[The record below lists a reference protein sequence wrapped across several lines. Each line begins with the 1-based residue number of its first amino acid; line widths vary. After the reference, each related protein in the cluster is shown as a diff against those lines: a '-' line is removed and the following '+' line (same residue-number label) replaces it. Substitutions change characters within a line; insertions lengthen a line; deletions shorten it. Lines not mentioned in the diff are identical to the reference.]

1 MKKPQGM
8 ANFFII
14 WVGQVFSL
22 LGTAMSG
29 FALTI
34 WAWSATGKATSLALV
49 GFFSFFP
56 MVIASPFAGALVDRW
71 NRKLTMM
78 LSDIASGLMTVVVL
92 VLYLLGKLQIWH
104 LFITGAISGIFQAF
118 QWPAY
123 SAAIT
128 MIIPKEH
135 YGRAAGL
142 MSVAE
147 SGSGILAPIMAAALL
162 GFIGIAGVLAIDL
175 ITLAMAV
182 SALLIARVP
191 QPPRTEAGLEAQGS
205 LFKEAGYGF
214 RYIFARPPLLGLQLV
229 FFMGNLLAAIGGT
242 VVAPRILAQTWNNA
256 TILGTVQSV
265 AGIGGVLGGII
276 MSIWGGFKR
285 KIHGVLTGWILS
297 FAFLSVSFGLAQTPL
312 LWAVSSFLGS
322 MIIPIINA
330 SNQAIWQSK
339 IPPDIQGKVFSVRRL
354 IAQLSAPISMLI
366 AGPLADNVF
375 EPLMRSQNS
384 LSNFLYPVFGIGPGR
399 GMALMI
405 FFIGVLGI
413 LLAASSYLIKPV
425 RDVELLIPDY
435 DVYLKAEVQE
445 EAVPTSASQ

>member
-8 ANFFII
+8 ANFLII

-34 WAWSATGKATSLALV
+34 WAWTATGKATSLALV

-56 MVIASPFAGALVDRW
+56 MIVASPFAGALVDRW

-78 LSDIASGLMTVVVL
+78 LSDIASGCMTVVVL
-92 VLYLLGKLQIWH
+92 FLYLTGKLQIWH

-128 MIIPKEH
+128 LLIPKEQ
-135 YGRAAGL
+135 YGRAAGM

-162 GFIGIAGVLAIDL
+162 GFIGITGVLAIDL
-175 ITLAMAV
+175 VTLIMAV

-191 QPPRTEAGLEAQGS
+191 QPPCTEAGLEAQGS

-214 RYIFARPPLLGLQLV
+214 RYIFSRPPLLGLQLV
-229 FFMGNLLAAIGGT
+229 FLMGNLLAAIGGT
-242 VVAPRILAQTWNNA
+242 VVAPRILAQTGNNA

-265 AGIGGVLGGII
+265 AGIGGVLGGVL

-297 FAFLSVSFGLAQTPL
+297 FVFLSVSFGLAQTPL

-322 MIIPIINA
+322 MLIPIVNA
-330 SNQAIWQSK
+330 SNQAIWQTK
-339 IPPDIQGKVFSVRRL
+339 IPPDIQGRVFSVRRL
-354 IAQLSAPISMLI
+354 IAQLSAPISMLM
-366 AGPLADNVF
+366 AGPLADKIF
-375 EPLMRSQNS
+375 EPLMRSQNTLSS
-384 LSNFLYPVFGIGPGR
+384 LFSPVFGIGAGR

-405 FFIGVLGI
+405 FFVGLLGI
-413 LLAASSYLIKPV
+413 LMAASSYLIKSV

-435 DVYLKAEVQE
+435 DAYLKTKAQE
-445 EAVPTSASQ
+445 ETVPTSAFK